1 MLGRLVLC
9 SKLERGTALCF
20 RVQPAAPTGLPAPG
34 WPLVHS
40 PRSMRPVAGQSGAWF
55 VTIAITGSPGTTSP
69 HLVQM
74 SRLRSPQP
82 ISETAG
88 AERWQHDAATS
99 ARSVLGL
106 ADAEVADDEIVA
118 PAKDADQLSVLFD
131 GARSRSH
138 EAAVVDAFACGCGRG
153 APADGL
159 GLRPGVTGEARSTWT
174 ARVGRVAWSIRRRA
188 PSTAG
193 GFAAASFLRAL
204 VIRSASS

>member
-82 ISETAG
+82 ISET
-88 AERWQHDAATS
+88 
-99 ARSVLGL
+99 